1 MSWQPLEVLRHH
13 QTAPH
18 CQPVH
23 CTHLQ
28 QFPPIQVHLL
38 QSSGKSALYICHED
52 KGFTESNGYEWFA
65 KAKSHLNETMDTT
78 GGVESMDASAPQ
90 GAMDTCALQKALD
103 TTAVYKAVDTTYF
116 ICDMK

>member
-52 KGFTESNGYEWFA
+52 KGFTESNGCKRFA
-65 KAKSHLNETMDTT
+65 KATGTSGGVQETMDTT
-78 GGVESMDASAPQ
+78 GGVESMDANAPQ
-90 GAMDTCALQKALD
+90 EAMDTCALQKALD
-103 TTAVYKAVDTTYF
+103 TTAVYKAVDTA
-116 ICDMK
+116 